1 VVKSSLDIIVKALK
15 APNGKGTRDEKHE
28 GAMGDKGPGEEGP
41 AKEEEKHKGTKG
53 EKGPG
58 KEQPTMEGEMDPADG
73 GASCSG
79 DV

>member
-1 VVKSSLDIIVKALK
+1 VVKSSLDIIVK

-28 GAMGDKGPGEEGP
+28 GAMGDRGPGEEGP

-58 KEQPTMEGEMDPADG
+58 KEQPTMEGKKDPADG